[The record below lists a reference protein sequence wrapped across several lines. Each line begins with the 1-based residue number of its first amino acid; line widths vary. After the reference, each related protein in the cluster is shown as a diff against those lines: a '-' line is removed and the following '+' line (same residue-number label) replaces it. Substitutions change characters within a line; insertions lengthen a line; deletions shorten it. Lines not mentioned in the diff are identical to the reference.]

1 MVMPMV
7 MLLIVTNEIYASKEN
22 ACMNARQ
29 YGGSRRSLLYC

>member
-7 MLLIVTNEIYASKEN
+7 MLLIVTNEIYANKEN

-29 YGGSRRSLLYC
+29 YGRSRRTLFYC